1 MAISLLRFI
10 VRNIMRISFIAL
22 LVLFVA
28 SHTLAGF
35 AVTVGGIFASLGVQ
49 TVTGALEAR
58 AQLAETSADAS
69 RAKTADLEAR
79 NRRLSEELDRS
90 VRERKVLQG
99 SLDEAT
105 AARKA
110 AEIEAVG
117 LRKRASMEVDWK
129 GKKTTLK
136 AAVFDVTKSVKKR
149 TGKVAATNS
158 ASIFG
163 EGIPFFG
170 VGIIVASLGYEL
182 KTACDTMREMDDLEK
197 LLDPDALVTD
207 EADKVCG
214 MKIPTKE
221 EVWQKIK
228 DSPQTAWSSAIAA
241 YDGALESVPS
251 WEEVSSSSAD
261 ALAWSKS
268 AVEGVGS
275 AISDGA
281 VAAGDYVYDAGAAA
295 VEGVGSVGASTV
307 QGAKELWEME
317 CWFNCN

>member
-1 MAISLLRFI
+1 
-10 VRNIMRISFIAL
+10 
-22 LVLFVA
+22 
-28 SHTLAGF
+28 
-35 AVTVGGIFASLGVQ
+35 
-49 TVTGALEAR
+49 
-58 AQLAETSADAS
+58 
-69 RAKTADLEAR
+69 
-79 NRRLSEELDRS
+79 
-90 VRERKVLQG
+90 
-99 SLDEAT
+99 
-105 AARKA
+105 
-110 AEIEAVG
+110 
-117 LRKRASMEVDWK
+117 MEVDWK

-307 QGAKELWEME
+307 QGARELWEME